1 MEINNLHDI
10 KQGSNVV
17 YTPQISVL
25 LPVHNTKEQY
35 LRESIESILT
45 QTYTDF
51 ELLVINDASTEEH
64 VVPVISSYLDSR
76 IVYCYS
82 DKKNIASALNIGIH
96 KARGKYIARM
106 DSDDI
111 AYPERLE
118 KQIDYLE
125 NNPHI
130 SLVGT
135 GVTVVKLQG
144 RSWGRSLIRIPEEH
158 PTLFELLHGCPFIH
172 PTVMW
177 RKADFERHNLYYD
190 ENYRYCEDHE
200 LWYRVIRCLETRN
213 LQEPLLTYR
222 KHSDSVSR
230 QYHSIQMQ
238 GTAKVRQRIL
248 DFCTDDMKMQ
258 DTLRELLFPKRK
270 KWFSIVESK
279 KYVRIYF
286 LGIRIFKKSK
296 KKKIVK

>member
-1 MEINNLHDI
+1 MQSTIYN
-10 KQGSNVV
+10 
-17 YTPQISVL
+17 PQISVL

-45 QTYTDF
+45 QTYTNF
-51 ELLVINDASTEEH
+51 ELIIINDASTEEH
-64 VVPVISSYLDSR
+64 IVPVISSYLDSR

-96 KARGKYIARM
+96 KSRGKYIARM

-125 NNPHI
+125 SNPSI

-135 GVTVVKLQG
+135 GITIIPLKG
-144 RSWGRSLIRIPEEH
+144 RGGGRSLIRIPEEH
-158 PTLFELLHGCPFIH
+158 PTLFELLYESPFFH

-177 RKADFERHNLYYD
+177 RKADFERYNLYYD
-190 ENYRYCEDHE
+190 ENYRYCEDYE
-200 LWYRVIRCLETRN
+200 LWYRVMRCLETRN

-222 KHSDSVSR
+222 QHSGSVSR

-238 GTAKVRQRIL
+238 WTNKVRQHIL
-248 DFCTDDMKMQ
+248 DFCTDDMNMQ
-258 DTLRELLFPKRK
+258 AILRKLLFPKSK
-270 KWFSIVESK
+270 KWFGKVESK
-279 KYVRIYF
+279 EYIRIYF

-296 KKKIVK
+296 KKRMIR